1 MTDRYEYLRDLC
13 KDFLLVDETTAE
25 KLEVYEKL
33 LTEWNKKIN
42 LTAITD
48 PDEIVI
54 KHFYDSLLVLKNAD
68 IPENSSIIDV
78 GTGAGFPGM
87 VLKIVRPDLNVTLLD
102 GLNKRLVFLGEVA
115 KQLQLDCNIV
125 HSRAEDAAKKAEYRE
140 KFDFAF
146 ARAVAKLNVIS
157 EYCIPF
163 LRIGGKFIALK
174 GPGASEEVA
183 AAGNAVKLLGGGS
196 IITKTDYLPDKSE
209 RNLCI
214 IKKISQT
221 SPEYPRNSAKISK
234 KPL

>member
-25 KLEVYEKL
+25 QLEVYEKL

-54 KHFYDSLLVLKNAD
+54 KHFYDSLLVLKNVD

-157 EYCIPF
+157 EYCIPY

-183 AAGNAVKLLGGGS
+183 AADNAVKILGGES